1 MKKGNQNFE
10 LINDAGTLNC
20 SSWEGFQRIREKSG
34 TELPHFSHIDHRM
47 LEEALKTLTFRTFK
61 ELKKDHRLVFETIQ
75 PNLPK
80 EDQQELLKRGFW
92 KEGILVEEDL
102 ESLVQAMHFGEV
114 RTKIEST
121 TVYCFESAKLN
132 LIAKDLSKKVNA
144 MVYHGLNCMRME
156 YHTTNFSRLK
166 VFGNDKVAEII
177 EKHPIIMSV
186 MPPEDR
192 NYRLCRLAA
201 RQFNT
206 TEHPLYW
213 LSAYH
218 VLDYLVEKR
227 IIELSRKNE

>member
-1 MKKGNQNFE
+1 MKKGNQNSE
-10 LINDAGTLNC
+10 LINDVGTLDC

-61 ELKKDHRLVFETIQ
+61 ELTKDHRLFFETIQ
-75 PNLPK
+75 SDLSK
-80 EDQQELLKRGFW
+80 EDQQELLKRGFG
-92 KEGILVEEDL
+92 KGGTLVEEDL
-102 ESLVQAMHFGEV
+102 EWLVQAMHFGEV
-114 RTKIEST
+114 RTQIEST

-206 TEHPLYW
+206 TDHPMYW
-213 LSAYH
+213 LSPYH
-218 VLDYLVEKR
+218 VLNYLVEKQ
-227 IIELSRKNE
+227 IIESSQTSD